1 MVWGPGAAAASRSRH
16 VHITPARWGAALA
29 TAAIL
34 AACGDGHATVSP
46 ASSTSASTST
56 ATSSTSATSS
66 AASTTVAA
74 RPSRPHG
81 PARVHET
88 VRSVAGTSF
97 ASTARVHRGEE
108 LIFRTTVAGSDLG
121 RPVGLALPAGPSRTL
136 RVTATAAGGHRAVA
150 RLTSG
155 SRRPVTL
162 TGLKYTCALPPQPT
176 FCPAQENSGSRHG
189 YALRFTARRST
200 VIQVVATVGPVA
212 AAARARRASAATVPA
227 YRPLELVRDQ
237 PPAGSRA
244 PASTALHRSA
254 TVRPGDTAVMV
265 TRLRGW
271 RIGAAQTVTI
281 GFRRGP
287 ARSLTV
293 TSRVGARTSTATLR
307 SSGAAPIAL
316 SMGRFTCSV
325 KPIPSPCPAR
335 RLSSAHGREQISFRS
350 TPYAPVIVLATVASR

>member
-16 VHITPARWGAALA
+16 VHVTRARWGAALA

-34 AACGDGHATVSP
+34 AACGGGHAKVS
-46 ASSTSASTST
+46 
-56 ATSSTSATSS
+56 SAT
-66 AASTTVAA
+66 STTVAA

-81 PARVHET
+81 PARVQET

-136 RVTATAAGGHRAVA
+136 RVTATAAGGHHAVA